1 MDLTSLLIGAAF
13 GASISS
19 VIALLI
25 LRTQIV
31 QARADADSKIAE
43 AQSASA
49 LAQQR
54 FADAQNQLH
63 AAVQEHERQR
73 QDIRDLQAQNAQGYA
88 TLKEQ
93 QTIAAR
99 IPELEQTLRGKDARL
114 GELTAEILK
123 VSTALKEQET
133 HAARIPELTE
143 SFKKCDGELKTAMR
157 ELTEFKEREATFE
170 ARIQEFERDK
180 LELKAAFTALS
191 VEALNKNNESF
202 LQLAKT
208 ELEKTQTA
216 SAAELEKKQKSFEEL
231 VKPIKDGLEK
241 YDQKIAQLDKDRM
254 EVYGR
259 LTGELEAV
267 RIGSKA
273 LRDETHNLVNA
284 LRMPNTRGQW
294 GEVQLRRVVE
304 LAGMLE
310 HCDFHTQDSVMSDNG
325 LLRPDMTVRMPGG
338 KSIIVD
344 SKVPLKAY
352 LEGFECSDDGLR
364 RQKFIEHAAL
374 LRKHV
379 DGLSGKEY
387 WSQFGGSPEF
397 VFMFLP
403 RESVYYAAMEHD
415 PDLFEDAIQ
424 RRVIIATPATL
435 IVLLRSVAFGWRQET
450 IEKNAQEI
458 SEMGRDLYKR
468 MKVFAEHFARV
479 GRNLESAV
487 KAYNDAAG
495 SMESRVLTQARK
507 FKEKLASDEDDLFE
521 SKLVETS
528 VRELNSPDLKAND

>member
-1 MDLTSLLIGAAF
+1 MDLTFLLIGIALGTAL
-13 GASISS
+13 AS

-31 QARADADSKIAE
+31 QARADVASKIAE
-43 AQSASA
+43 AQSALA

-54 FADAQNQLH
+54 FADTQEQLH
-63 AAVQEHERQR
+63 AAQKKELEQLQE
-73 QDIRDLQAQNAQGYA
+73 IRNLQAQNTQGYVS
-88 TLKEQ
+88 LKEQ
-93 QTIAAR
+93 QTLAAR
-99 IPELEQTLRGKDARL
+99 IPALEQMLREKDEQIERLNASTLQF
-114 GELTAEILK
+114 
-123 VSTALKEQET
+123 SSALKEQET
-133 HAARIPELTE
+133 RAARIPELTQA
-143 SFKKCDGELKTAMR
+143 FAQCDTKLEIAMR
-157 ELTEFKEREATFE
+157 ELTEFKEREATFN

-180 LELKAAFTALS
+180 QELKAAFSALS
-191 VEALNKNNESF
+191 VEALNKNNEMF

-254 EVYGR
+254 EVYGK
-259 LTGELEAV
+259 LTSELDAV
-267 RIGSKA
+267 KIGSKA
-273 LRDETHNLVNA
+273 LRDETQNLVNA

-304 LAGMLE
+304 LAGMIE
-310 HCDFHTQDSVMSDNG
+310 HCDFHTQDSVLSENG

-338 KSIIVD
+338 KTIVVD

-352 LEGFECSDDGLR
+352 LEGFECTDDGLR
-364 RQKFIEHAAL
+364 RLKFIEHAAH

-468 MKVFAEHFARV
+468 MKVFAEHFSRV
-479 GRNLESAV
+479 GKNLESAV
-487 KAYNDAAG
+487 KSYNEAAG

-507 FKEKLASDEDDLFE
+507 FKEKLASDEDELLE
-521 SKLVETS
+521 SKGVETN
-528 VRELNSPDLKAND
+528 VRELNSPDLKAST

>member
-1 MDLTSLLIGAAF
+1 MDLTSLLIGIALGAALA
-13 GASISS
+13 G

-31 QARADADSKIAE
+31 QARADVASKIAE
-43 AQSASA
+43 AQSALA

-54 FADAQNQLH
+54 FADTQEQLH
-63 AAVQEHERQR
+63 AAQKKELEQLQE
-73 QDIRDLQAQNAQGYA
+73 IRNLQAQNTQGYVS
-88 TLKEQ
+88 LKEQ
-93 QTIAAR
+93 QTLAAR
-99 IPELEQTLRGKDARL
+99 IPALEQILREKDEQIVRLNASTLQF
-114 GELTAEILK
+114 
-123 VSTALKEQET
+123 SSALKEQET
-133 HAARIPELTE
+133 RAARIPELTQAFE
-143 SFKKCDGELKTAMR
+143 QCGAKLEIAMR
-157 ELTEFKEREATFE
+157 ELTEFKEREATFN

-180 LELKAAFTALS
+180 QELKAAFSALS
-191 VEALNKNNESF
+191 VEALTKNNEMF

-241 YDQKIAQLDKDRM
+241 YDLKIAQLDKDRM
-254 EVYGR
+254 EVYGK
-259 LTGELEAV
+259 LTSELDAV
-267 RIGSKA
+267 KIGSKA
-273 LRDETHNLVNA
+273 LRDETQNLVNA

-304 LAGMLE
+304 LAGMIE
-310 HCDFHTQDSVMSDNG
+310 HCDFHTQDSVLSENG

-338 KSIIVD
+338 KTIVVD

-352 LEGFECSDDGLR
+352 LEGFECADDGLR
-364 RQKFIEHAAL
+364 RLKFIEHAAH

-379 DGLSGKEY
+379 DSLSGKEY

-468 MKVFAEHFARV
+468 MKVFAEHFSRV
-479 GRNLESAV
+479 GKNLESAV
-487 KAYNDAAG
+487 KSYNEAAG

-507 FKEKLASDEDDLFE
+507 FKEKLTSDEDELLE
-521 SKLVETS
+521 SKGVETS
-528 VRELNSPDLKAND
+528 VRELNSPDLKVNA